1 MQYDK
6 LCVDAFLK
14 NQLKLLPEIVAET
27 EEEAE
32 SFLEDVCAYVCADK
46 DELREYLEE
55 ECDISDIEDDDLVR
69 LEEVFPLADGR
80 YLVVEG

>member
-6 LCVDAFLK
+6 MCVEAFLK
-14 NQLKLLPEIVAET
+14 NQLKLLPEKVAQT

-46 DELREYLEE
+46 EELKEYLEE
-55 ECDISDIEDDDLVR
+55 ECDISDIPEEELMQ
-69 LEEVFPLADGR
+69 LEEVFPLPDGR
-80 YLVVEG
+80 FLVVEG